1 MNQQSSENEVTENLN
16 NLSLS
21 SNETETTKPKRGRP
35 SNAPKTSSGYNL
47 KQLEY
52 NKQWYKNNATE
63 ICKKRK
69 EDQQKMKDAY
79 ELIKE
84 LVIQY
89 KIEFPNEVKE
99 RVKKIICI

>member
-1 MNQQSSENEVTENLN
+1 MNQLSEVTETLN
-16 NLSLS
+16 NLSL
-21 SNETETTKPKRGRP
+21 EYTETKPKRGRP